1 MRLWTKTPVWLKA
14 TFLNV
19 VLMFPMIGLVQGLV
33 INQNLRYY
41 TSIPWA
47 VPVALLLLG
56 GFYFLTKR
64 FTNFTE
70 KEDVRIRLGFDFTQL
85 RYWCYIVGIVFLLP
99 SIMTLNAYLFDVQ
112 NTTIKS
118 YISLF
123 GALPPISAVP
133 LLLVLAFSA
142 GLTEEIVYRGYI
154 QNILSRRYSRWL
166 SFLIVAILF
175 TVMHGLPPVLVLPYL
190 LFSALFS
197 YVADQVKST
206 GVVIFA
212 HFLVDAVSFLLV
224 YSNPELLNTPTM
236 ENILIASGILVMGVT
251 AMLLPL
257 KMKGAPELVYHT
269 QQSVK

>member
-1 MRLWTKTPVWLKA
+1 MKHLWTKIPAWLKA
-14 TFLNV
+14 ILLNV
-19 VLMFPMIGLVQGLV
+19 FLMFPMLWVVQGLV

-47 VPVALLLLG
+47 VPVALLLMG

-64 FTNFTE
+64 FTKFTE
-70 KEDVRIRLGFDFTQL
+70 KEDVRIKLGFDITQFSN
-85 RYWCYIVGIVFLLP
+85 WCYIIGIVLLLP

-123 GALPPISAVP
+123 SALPSISAVP
-133 LLLVLAFSA
+133 LLLVLAYLA

-154 QNILSRRYSRWL
+154 QNTLTRRYPKWL
-166 SFLIVAILF
+166 SFLLVAVLF
-175 TVMHGLPPVLVLPYL
+175 TVMHGLPPTLVLPYM

-197 YVADQVKST
+197 YIADKTKST

-212 HFLVDAVSFLLV
+212 HFLVDAISFLMFYV
-224 YSNPELLNTPTM
+224 NPEMLSAPTM
-236 ENILIASGILVMGVT
+236 KNILIAIAIMLLGIT
-251 AMLLPL
+251 AMMLPM
-257 KMKGAPELVYHT
+257 KMKGTTTMAYYA
-269 QQSVK
+269 QK